1 VVVVFIEDDDD
12 ELIRMAAEKGSFVV
26 FVEEDASKHYFIG
39 CSFVELEN
47 MFLILI
53 PGIIQTPLWRTF
65 DGGSPEDSMDDREV
79 DSR

>member
-1 VVVVFIEDDDD
+1 
-12 ELIRMAAEKGSFVV
+12 
-26 FVEEDASKHYFIG
+26 
-39 CSFVELEN
+39 

>member
-1 VVVVFIEDDDD
+1 MVVVFIEDDDD

-26 FVEEDASKHYFIG
+26 FVEEDASKHYFIV
-39 CSFVELEN
+39 CFKLEN
-47 MFLILI
+47 MFLILTPEII
-53 PGIIQTPLWRTF
+53 PTLLRRTF